1 MATTLKQIQTQKQK
15 LAPRQLL
22 QAKLLQLNTVNLEQ
36 AIISELEQN
45 PVLEQIEPEAN
56 EELTNDEE
64 TLVKDKEIDVSQ
76 EDMYSDESTYYFQQ
90 EKKEMPLPDRHTLI
104 EDVIEQLRDT
114 DLSEA
119 EKEIAE
125 EIIWNTNERGYL
137 DTELILIADRMDMD
151 EEELEPILHV
161 VQRLNPIGFA
171 SRNLKECLMIQIE
184 DEPESMAYRIIQSYF
199 DDFMHKRYDKI
210 KTKLK
215 CTKQELHDVIE
226 KIGQLNPRPG
236 EGYLDRFQIVI
247 PDLIVKED
255 GEDWI
260 ITTNDGGFP
269 ELRISKEYEIAV
281 ENNNYDKKA
290 KKFIK
295 EKLDSAN
302 WFIEAVKQRRVTMI
316 NVMRSIIGF
325 QPEWFGGNMD
335 FLRPLKLQN
344 IAEQIKMDI
353 STISRSTRGKFVDT
367 PYGIFELK
375 HFFTDSIELDNGEI
389 AGTFVI
395 KRALE
400 KIISDE
406 NKQKPFSDDILVKKL
421 VEKGY
426 NLARR
431 TVAKYRDQLGYPVAR
446 LRKEI

>member
-151 EEELEPILHV
+151 EEEVEPMLHV